1 MKMNWVIAMNLA
13 INRVNEF
20 QSGTLAIL
28 FASVLW
34 GTTGTAASFAPD
46 LSPLAIGAFSM
57 GVGGLLQAGLAFRKI
72 LAALDKLLLNK
83 KLLAVS
89 ALALA
94 VYPLAFYSSMKLSG
108 VAIGTVVSIATAPFF
123 SALLECLISK
133 KNNINKRWL
142 TSFAIGVVGIG
153 LLVFS
158 ESSSANESGED
169 LKLLGIALGLVA
181 GLCYAIYSWATKA
194 LIDKGIKSQAA
205 MGSIFG
211 LGAMLL
217 LPTLWFTGDNLFSSQ
232 TNVLVIS
239 YLTLIPQCLGYVAF
253 SFGLRHVTASSA
265 NLLTLFEPVVA
276 AVLAVCVVGELIPF
290 IGWLGM
296 FLIVLCLLIQSKPS
310 KGTL

>member
-1 MKMNWVIAMNLA
+1 MNLA

-20 QSGTLAIL
+20 QTGTLAIL
-28 FASVLW
+28 FASILW

-57 GVGGLLQAGLAFRKI
+57 GVGGLMQAGLAYRKI
-72 LAALDKLLLNK
+72 LFAFDKLLQNK
-83 KLLAVS
+83 KLLTVS

-108 VAIGTVVSIATAPFF
+108 VAVGTVVSIATAPFF

-158 ESSSANESGED
+158 ESSSTNESGDD

-217 LPTLWFTGDNLFSSQ
+217 LPTLWFTGENLFSSQ
-232 TNVLVIS
+232 INVLVIS
-239 YLTLIPQCLGYVAF
+239 YLTLIPQCLGYIAF

-296 FLIVLCLLIQSKPS
+296 FLIVLCLLIQSKPA

>member
-1 MKMNWVIAMNLA
+1 MNLA

-20 QSGTLAIL
+20 QTGTLAIL
-28 FASVLW
+28 FASILW

-57 GVGGLLQAGLAFRKI
+57 GVGGLMQAGLAYRKI
-72 LAALDKLLLNK
+72 LLAFDKLLQNK

-94 VYPLAFYSSMKLSG
+94 IYPLAFYSSMKLSG

-158 ESSSANESGED
+158 ESSSTNESGDD
-169 LKLLGIALGLVA
+169 LKLLGIALGLLA

-194 LIDKGIKSQAA
+194 LIDKDIESQAA

-217 LPTLWFTGDNLFSSQ
+217 LPTLWFTGENLFSSQ
-232 TNVLVIS
+232 INVLIIS

-276 AVLAVCVVGELIPF
+276 AVLAVCVVGELIPL

>member
-1 MKMNWVIAMNLA
+1 MNLVV
-13 INRVNEF
+13 NRVNEF
-20 QSGTLAIL
+20 QTGTLAIL
-28 FASVLW
+28 FASILW

-57 GVGGLLQAGLAFRKI
+57 GVGGLMQAGLAYRKI
-72 LAALDKLLLNK
+72 LLAFDKLLQNK

-94 VYPLAFYSSMKLSG
+94 IYPLAFYSSMKLSG

-158 ESSSANESGED
+158 ESSTTNKSGDD
-169 LKLLGIALGLVA
+169 LKLLGIGLGLVA

-211 LGAMLL
+211 LGAILL
-217 LPTLWFTGDNLFSSQ
+217 LPTLWFTGGNLFSSQ
-232 TNVLVIS
+232 NNVLVIS
-239 YLTLIPQCLGYVAF
+239 YLTLIPQCLGYIAF

-290 IGWLGM
+290 TGWLGM

>member
-1 MKMNWVIAMNLA
+1 MNLA

-20 QSGTLAIL
+20 QTGTLAIL
-28 FASVLW
+28 FASILW

-57 GVGGLLQAGLAFRKI
+57 GVGGLMQAGLAYRKI
-72 LAALDKLLLNK
+72 LLAFDKLLQNK

-158 ESSSANESGED
+158 ESSSTNESGDD

-217 LPTLWFTGDNLFSSQ
+217 LPTLWFTGENLFSSQ
-232 TNVLVIS
+232 INVIVIS
-239 YLTLIPQCLGYVAF
+239 YLTLIPQCLGYIAF

-290 IGWLGM
+290 TGWLGM
-296 FLIVLCLLIQSKPS
+296 SLIVLCLFIQSKPS

>member
-1 MKMNWVIAMNLA
+1 MNLA

-20 QSGTLAIL
+20 QTGTLAIL
-28 FASVLW
+28 FASILW

-57 GVGGLLQAGLAFRKI
+57 GVGGLMQAGLAYRKI
-72 LAALDKLLLNK
+72 LFAFDKLLQNK

-123 SALLECLISK
+123 SALLECLISQ

-158 ESSSANESGED
+158 ESSTTNESGDD

-217 LPTLWFTGDNLFSSQ
+217 LPTLWFTGENLFSSQ
-232 TNVLVIS
+232 INVLVIS

>member
-1 MKMNWVIAMNLA
+1 MNLA

-20 QSGTLAIL
+20 QTGTLAIL
-28 FASVLW
+28 FASILW

-57 GVGGLLQAGLAFRKI
+57 GVGGLMQAGLAYRKI
-72 LAALDKLLLNK
+72 LFAFDKLLQNK

-158 ESSSANESGED
+158 ESSSTNESGDD
-169 LKLLGIALGLVA
+169 LKLFGIALGLLA

-217 LPTLWFTGDNLFSSQ
+217 LPTLWFTGENLFSSQ
-232 TNVLVIS
+232 INVLVIS
-239 YLTLIPQCLGYVAF
+239 YLTLIPQCLGYIAF

-290 IGWLGM
+290 TGWLGM
-296 FLIVLCLLIQSKPS
+296 SLIVLCLFIQSKPS

>member
-1 MKMNWVIAMNLA
+1 MNLA

-20 QSGTLAIL
+20 QTGTLAIL
-28 FASVLW
+28 FASILW

-57 GVGGLLQAGLAFRKI
+57 GVGGLMQAGLAYRKI
-72 LAALDKLLLNK
+72 LFAFDKLLQNK

-158 ESSSANESGED
+158 ESSATNESGDD

-211 LGAMLL
+211 LGAILL

-290 IGWLGM
+290 TGWLGM
-296 FLIVLCLLIQSKPS
+296 SLIVLCLFIQSKPV

>member
-1 MKMNWVIAMNLA
+1 MNLA

-20 QSGTLAIL
+20 QTGTLAIL
-28 FASVLW
+28 FASILW

-57 GVGGLLQAGLAFRKI
+57 GVGGLLQAGLAYRKI
-72 LAALDKLLLNK
+72 LFAFDKLLQNK

-158 ESSSANESGED
+158 ESSSANESGDD
-169 LKLLGIALGLVA
+169 LKLLGITLGLLA

-194 LIDKGIKSQAA
+194 LIDKDIKSQAA

-217 LPTLWFTGDNLFSSQ
+217 LPTLWFTGENLFSSQ

-276 AVLAVCVVGELIPF
+276 AVLAVCVVGELISF
-290 IGWLGM
+290 TGWLGM
-296 FLIVLCLLIQSKPS
+296 SLIVLCLFMQSKPS

>member
-1 MKMNWVIAMNLA
+1 MNLA
-13 INRVNEF
+13 INRVNEL
-20 QSGTLAIL
+20 QTGTLVIL
-28 FASVLW
+28 LASILW

-57 GVGGLLQAGLAFRKI
+57 GVGGLMQAGLAYRKI
-72 LAALDKLLLNK
+72 LFAFDKLLQNK

-89 ALALA
+89 AVALA

-158 ESSSANESGED
+158 ESSSANESGDD
-169 LKLLGIALGLVA
+169 LKLLGIGLGLVA

-217 LPTLWFTGDNLFSSQ
+217 LPTLWFTGDNLFSSEI
-232 TNVLVIS
+232 NVIVIS
-239 YLTLIPQCLGYVAF
+239 YLTLIPQCLGYIAF

-290 IGWLGM
+290 TGWLGM
-296 FLIVLCLLIQSKPS
+296 SLIVLCLFIQSKPS

>member
-1 MKMNWVIAMNLA
+1 MNLA

-20 QSGTLAIL
+20 QTGALAIL
-28 FASVLW
+28 FASILW

-57 GVGGLLQAGLAFRKI
+57 GVGGLLQAGLAYRKI
-72 LAALDKLLLNK
+72 LFAFDKLLQNK

-89 ALALA
+89 TLALA

-123 SALLECLISK
+123 SAPLECLISK
-133 KNNINKRWL
+133 KNNINKHWL
-142 TSFAIGVVGIG
+142 TSFSIGVVGIG

-158 ESSSANESGED
+158 ESSSANEPGDD
-169 LKLLGIALGLVA
+169 LKLLGIALGLLA

-194 LIDKGIKSQAA
+194 LIDKDIKSQAA

-217 LPTLWFTGDNLFSSQ
+217 LPTLWFTGENLFSSQ

-290 IGWLGM
+290 TGWLGM
-296 FLIVLCLLIQSKPS
+296 SLIVLCLFMQSKPS

>member
-1 MKMNWVIAMNLA
+1 MNLA

-20 QSGTLAIL
+20 QTGTLAIL
-28 FASVLW
+28 FASILW

-57 GVGGLLQAGLAFRKI
+57 GVGGLMQAGLAYRKI
-72 LAALDKLLLNK
+72 LFAFDKLLQNK

-158 ESSSANESGED
+158 ESSWANESGDD

-211 LGAMLL
+211 LGATLL

>member
-1 MKMNWVIAMNLA
+1 MNLA

-20 QSGTLAIL
+20 QTGTLAIL
-28 FASVLW
+28 FASILW

-57 GVGGLLQAGLAFRKI
+57 GVGGLMQAGLAYRKI
-72 LAALDKLLLNK
+72 LFAFDKLLQNK

-133 KNNINKRWL
+133 KDNINKRWL

-158 ESSSANESGED
+158 ESSSVNESGDD
-169 LKLLGIALGLVA
+169 LKLLGIGLGLVA

-217 LPTLWFTGDNLFSSQ
+217 LPTLWFTGENLFSSQ
-232 TNVLVIS
+232 INVLVIS
-239 YLTLIPQCLGYVAF
+239 YLTLIPQCLGYIAF

-276 AVLAVCVVGELIPF
+276 AVLAVCIVGELIPF

>member
-1 MKMNWVIAMNLA
+1 MNLA

-20 QSGTLAIL
+20 QTGTLAIL
-28 FASVLW
+28 FASILW

-57 GVGGLLQAGLAFRKI
+57 GVGGLMQAGLAYRKI
-72 LAALDKLLLNK
+72 LFAFDKLLQNK
-83 KLLAVS
+83 KLLTVS

-108 VAIGTVVSIATAPFF
+108 VAVGTVVSIATAPFF

-142 TSFAIGVVGIG
+142 TSFSIGVVGIG

-158 ESSSANESGED
+158 ESSSTNESGDD

-194 LIDKGIKSQAA
+194 LIDKDIESQAA

-217 LPTLWFTGDNLFSSQ
+217 LPTLWFTGENLFSSQ
-232 TNVLVIS
+232 INVLVIS
-239 YLTLIPQCLGYVAF
+239 YLTLIPQCLGYIAF

-296 FLIVLCLLIQSKPS
+296 FLIVLCLFIQSKPA
-310 KGTL
+310 KRTL

>member
-1 MKMNWVIAMNLA
+1 MNLA

-20 QSGTLAIL
+20 QTGTLAIL
-28 FASVLW
+28 FASILW

-57 GVGGLLQAGLAFRKI
+57 GVGGLLQAGLAYRKI
-72 LAALDKLLLNK
+72 LFAFDKLLQNK

-89 ALALA
+89 TLALA

-133 KNNINKRWL
+133 KNNINKHWL
-142 TSFAIGVVGIG
+142 TSFAIGVAGIG

-158 ESSSANESGED
+158 ESSSANESGDD
-169 LKLLGIALGLVA
+169 LKLLGIALGLLA

-194 LIDKGIKSQAA
+194 LIDKDIKSQAA

-217 LPTLWFTGDNLFSSQ
+217 LPTLWFTGENLFSSQ

-290 IGWLGM
+290 TGWLGM
-296 FLIVLCLLIQSKPS
+296 SLIVLCLLMQSKPS

>member
-1 MKMNWVIAMNLA
+1 MNLA

-20 QSGTLAIL
+20 QTGTLAIL
-28 FASVLW
+28 FASILW

-57 GVGGLLQAGLAFRKI
+57 GVGGLLQAGLAYRKI
-72 LAALDKLLLNK
+72 LFAFDKLLQNK

-158 ESSSANESGED
+158 ESSSANESGDD
-169 LKLLGIALGLVA
+169 LKLLGIALGLLA

-194 LIDKGIKSQAA
+194 LIDKDIKSQAA

-217 LPTLWFTGDNLFSSQ
+217 LPTLWFTGENLFSSQ

-239 YLTLIPQCLGYVAF
+239 YLTLIPQCLGYIAF

-290 IGWLGM
+290 TGWLGM
-296 FLIVLCLLIQSKPS
+296 SLIVLCLFMQSKPS

>member
-1 MKMNWVIAMNLA
+1 MNLA

-20 QSGTLAIL
+20 QTGTLAIL
-28 FASVLW
+28 FASILW

-46 LSPLAIGAFSM
+46 LSPLAVGAFSM
-57 GVGGLLQAGLAFRKI
+57 GVGGLMQAGLAYRKV
-72 LAALDKLLLNK
+72 LFAFDKLLQNK
-83 KLLAVS
+83 RLLAVS
-89 ALALA
+89 ALALT

-158 ESSSANESGED
+158 ESSSANESGDD
-169 LKLLGIALGLVA
+169 LKLLGIALGLLA

-194 LIDKGIKSQAA
+194 LIDKDIKSQAA

-217 LPTLWFTGDNLFSSQ
+217 LPTLWFTGENLFSSQ

-239 YLTLIPQCLGYVAF
+239 YLTLIPQCLGYIAF

-290 IGWLGM
+290 TGWLGM
-296 FLIVLCLLIQSKPS
+296 SLIVLCLFMQSKPS

>member
-1 MKMNWVIAMNLA
+1 MNLA

-20 QSGTLAIL
+20 QTGTLAIL
-28 FASVLW
+28 FASILW

-57 GVGGLLQAGLAFRKI
+57 GVGGLMQAGLAYRKI
-72 LAALDKLLLNK
+72 LFAFDKLLQNK
-83 KLLAVS
+83 RLLAVS

-158 ESSSANESGED
+158 ESSSTNESGDD

-194 LIDKGIKSQAA
+194 LIDKDIESQAA

-217 LPTLWFTGDNLFSSQ
+217 LPTLWFTGENLFSSQ
-232 TNVLVIS
+232 INVLVIS
-239 YLTLIPQCLGYVAF
+239 YLTLIPQCLGYIAF

>member
-1 MKMNWVIAMNLA
+1 MNLA

-20 QSGTLAIL
+20 QTGTLAIL
-28 FASVLW
+28 FASILW

-57 GVGGLLQAGLAFRKI
+57 GIGGLMQAGLAYRKI
-72 LAALDKLLLNK
+72 LFAFDKLLQNK
-83 KLLAVS
+83 KLLTVS

-108 VAIGTVVSIATAPFF
+108 VAVGTVVSIATAPFF

-158 ESSSANESGED
+158 ESSSVSESDND
-169 LKLLGIALGLVA
+169 LKLLGIALGLLA

-211 LGAMLL
+211 LGAMML
-217 LPTLWFTGDNLFSSQ
+217 LPTLWFTGENLFSSQ

>member
-1 MKMNWVIAMNLA
+1 MNLA

-20 QSGTLAIL
+20 QTGTLAIL
-28 FASVLW
+28 FASILW

-57 GVGGLLQAGLAFRKI
+57 GVGGLMQAGLAYRKI
-72 LAALDKLLLNK
+72 LLAFDKLLQNK

-94 VYPLAFYSSMKLSG
+94 IYSLAFYSSMKLSG

-158 ESSSANESGED
+158 ESSSTNESGDD

-217 LPTLWFTGDNLFSSQ
+217 LPTLWFTGENLFSSQ
-232 TNVLVIS
+232 INVLVIS
-239 YLTLIPQCLGYVAF
+239 YLTLIPQCVGYIAF

>member
-1 MKMNWVIAMNLA
+1 MNLT

-20 QSGTLAIL
+20 QTGTLAIF
-28 FASVLW
+28 FASILW

-57 GVGGLLQAGLAFRKI
+57 GVGGLMQAGLAYRKI
-72 LAALDKLLLNK
+72 LLAFDKLLQNK

-94 VYPLAFYSSMKLSG
+94 IYPLAFYSSMKLSG

-133 KNNINKRWL
+133 KNNINKRWF

-158 ESSSANESGED
+158 ESSSTNESGDD
-169 LKLLGIALGLVA
+169 LKLLGIALGLLA

-194 LIDKGIKSQAA
+194 LIDKDIESQAA

-217 LPTLWFTGDNLFSSQ
+217 LPTLWFTGENLFSSQ
-232 TNVLVIS
+232 INVLVIS
-239 YLTLIPQCLGYVAF
+239 YLTLIPQCLGYIAF

-296 FLIVLCLLIQSKPS
+296 FLIVLCLLIQSKPA

>member
-1 MKMNWVIAMNLA
+1 MNLA

-20 QSGTLAIL
+20 QTGTLAIL
-28 FASVLW
+28 FASILW

-57 GVGGLLQAGLAFRKI
+57 GVGGLMQAGLAYRKI
-72 LAALDKLLLNK
+72 LFAFDKLMQNK
-83 KLLAVS
+83 RLLAVS

-158 ESSSANESGED
+158 ESSSTNESGDD
-169 LKLLGIALGLVA
+169 LKLLGIALGLLA

-232 TNVLVIS
+232 TNVLIIS

>member
-1 MKMNWVIAMNLA
+1 MNLA

-20 QSGTLAIL
+20 QTGTLAIL
-28 FASVLW
+28 FASILW

-57 GVGGLLQAGLAFRKI
+57 GVGGLMQAGLAYRKI
-72 LAALDKLLLNK
+72 LLAFDKLLQNK

-153 LLVFS
+153 LLVLS
-158 ESSSANESGED
+158 ESSSTNESGDD

-194 LIDKGIKSQAA
+194 LIDKDIESQAA

-217 LPTLWFTGDNLFSSQ
+217 LPTLWFTGENLFSSQ
-232 TNVLVIS
+232 INVLVIS
-239 YLTLIPQCLGYVAF
+239 YLTLIPQCLGYIAF

-296 FLIVLCLLIQSKPS
+296 FLIVLCLLIQSKPA

>member
-1 MKMNWVIAMNLA
+1 MNLA

-20 QSGTLAIL
+20 QTGTLAIL
-28 FASVLW
+28 FASILW

-57 GVGGLLQAGLAFRKI
+57 GVGGLMQAGLACRKI
-72 LAALDKLLLNK
+72 LFALDKLLQNK

-133 KNNINKRWL
+133 KNDINKRWL

-158 ESSSANESGED
+158 ESSSTNESGDD
-169 LKLLGIALGLVA
+169 LKLFGIALGLLA

-217 LPTLWFTGDNLFSSQ
+217 LPTLWFTGENLFSSQ
-232 TNVLVIS
+232 INVLVIS
-239 YLTLIPQCLGYVAF
+239 YLTLIPQCLGYIAF

>member
-1 MKMNWVIAMNLA
+1 MNLA

-20 QSGTLAIL
+20 QTGTLAIL
-28 FASVLW
+28 FASILW

-57 GVGGLLQAGLAFRKI
+57 GVGGLMQAGLAYRKI
-72 LAALDKLLLNK
+72 LFAFDKLLQNK

-108 VAIGTVVSIATAPFF
+108 VAVGTVVSIATAPFF

-158 ESSSANESGED
+158 ESSATNESGDD
-169 LKLLGIALGLVA
+169 LKLLGIALGLLA

-194 LIDKGIKSQAA
+194 LIDKEIESQAA

-217 LPTLWFTGDNLFSSQ
+217 LPTLWFTGENLFSSQ
-232 TNVLVIS
+232 INVLVIS
-239 YLTLIPQCLGYVAF
+239 YLTLIPQCVGYIAF

>member
-1 MKMNWVIAMNLA
+1 MNLA

-20 QSGTLAIL
+20 QTGTLAIL
-28 FASVLW
+28 FASILW

-57 GVGGLLQAGLAFRKI
+57 GVGGLMQAGLAYRKI
-72 LAALDKLLLNK
+72 LFAFDKLLQNK
-83 KLLAVS
+83 KLLAAS
-89 ALALA
+89 TLALA

-158 ESSSANESGED
+158 ESSSANESGDD
-169 LKLLGIALGLVA
+169 LKLLGIGLGLVA

-239 YLTLIPQCLGYVAF
+239 YLTLIPQCLGYIAF

-290 IGWLGM
+290 TGWLGM
-296 FLIVLCLLIQSKPS
+296 SLIVLCLFIQSKPS

>member
-1 MKMNWVIAMNLA
+1 MNLA

-20 QSGTLAIL
+20 QTGTLAIL
-28 FASVLW
+28 FASILW

-57 GVGGLLQAGLAFRKI
+57 GVGGLMQAGLAYRKI
-72 LAALDKLLLNK
+72 LFAFDKLLQNK
-83 KLLAVS
+83 RLLAVS

-158 ESSSANESGED
+158 ESSSTNESGDD

-217 LPTLWFTGDNLFSSQ
+217 LPTLWFTGENLFSSQ
-232 TNVLVIS
+232 INVLVVS
-239 YLTLIPQCLGYVAF
+239 YLTLIPQCLGYIAF

-296 FLIVLCLLIQSKPS
+296 FLIVLCLLIQSKPA

>member
-1 MKMNWVIAMNLA
+1 MNLA

-20 QSGTLAIL
+20 QTGTLAIL
-28 FASVLW
+28 FASILW

-57 GVGGLLQAGLAFRKI
+57 GVGGLMQAGLAYRKI
-72 LAALDKLLLNK
+72 LFAFDKLLQNK

-89 ALALA
+89 ALALS

-142 TSFAIGVVGIG
+142 ISFAIGVVGIG

-158 ESSSANESGED
+158 ESSSVSQSGED
-169 LKLLGIALGLVA
+169 LKLLGIALGLLA

-217 LPTLWFTGDNLFSSQ
+217 LPTLWFTGENLFSSQ
-232 TNVLVIS
+232 INVLVIS
-239 YLTLIPQCLGYVAF
+239 YLTLIPQCLGYIAF

-290 IGWLGM
+290 TGWLGM
-296 FLIVLCLLIQSKPS
+296 SLIVLCLFMQSNPS

>member
-1 MKMNWVIAMNLA
+1 MNLA

-20 QSGTLAIL
+20 QTGTLAIL
-28 FASVLW
+28 FASILW
-34 GTTGTAASFAPD
+34 GTTGTVASFAPD

-57 GVGGLLQAGLAFRKI
+57 GVGGLMQAGLAYRKI
-72 LAALDKLLLNK
+72 LFAFDKLLQNK

-158 ESSSANESGED
+158 ESSSVSESDND
-169 LKLLGIALGLVA
+169 LKLLGIALGLLA

-211 LGAMLL
+211 LGAMML
-217 LPTLWFTGDNLFSSQ
+217 LPTLWFTGENLFSSQ

>member
-1 MKMNWVIAMNLA
+1 MNLA

-20 QSGTLAIL
+20 QTGTLAIL
-28 FASVLW
+28 FASILW

-57 GVGGLLQAGLAFRKI
+57 GVGGLMQAGLAYRKI
-72 LAALDKLLLNK
+72 LFAFDKLLQNK

-133 KNNINKRWL
+133 KNNINRRWL

-217 LPTLWFTGDNLFSSQ
+217 LPTLWFTGENLFSSQ
-232 TNVLVIS
+232 INVLVIS
-239 YLTLIPQCLGYVAF
+239 YLTLIPQCLGYIAF

-290 IGWLGM
+290 TGWLGM
-296 FLIVLCLLIQSKPS
+296 SLIVLCLFIQSKPS

>member
-1 MKMNWVIAMNLA
+1 MNLA

-20 QSGTLAIL
+20 QTGTLAIL
-28 FASVLW
+28 FASILW

-57 GVGGLLQAGLAFRKI
+57 GVGGLMQAGLAYRKI
-72 LAALDKLLLNK
+72 LLAFDKLLQNK

-94 VYPLAFYSSMKLSG
+94 IYPLAFYSSMKLSG

-158 ESSSANESGED
+158 ESSSTNESGDD

-217 LPTLWFTGDNLFSSQ
+217 LPTLWFTGENLFSSQ
-232 TNVLVIS
+232 INVLVIS
-239 YLTLIPQCLGYVAF
+239 YLTLIPQCLGYIAF

-276 AVLAVCVVGELIPF
+276 AVLAVFVVGELIPF

-296 FLIVLCLLIQSKPS
+296 FLIVLCLLIKSKPA

>member
-1 MKMNWVIAMNLA
+1 MNLA

-20 QSGTLAIL
+20 QTGTLSIL
-28 FASVLW
+28 FASILW

-57 GVGGLLQAGLAFRKI
+57 GVGGLMQAGLAYRKI
-72 LAALDKLLLNK
+72 LFAFDKLLQNK

-158 ESSSANESGED
+158 ESSSANESGDD
-169 LKLLGIALGLVA
+169 LKLLGIGLGLVA

-217 LPTLWFTGDNLFSSQ
+217 LPTLWFTGENLFSSQ

-239 YLTLIPQCLGYVAF
+239 YLTLIPQCLGYIAF

-296 FLIVLCLLIQSKPS
+296 SLIVLCLFIQSNPS

>member
-1 MKMNWVIAMNLA
+1 MNLV

-20 QSGTLAIL
+20 QTGTLAIL
-28 FASVLW
+28 FASILW

-57 GVGGLLQAGLAFRKI
+57 GVGGLMQAGLAYRKI
-72 LAALDKLLLNK
+72 LFAFDKLLQNK
-83 KLLAVS
+83 KLLTVS

-94 VYPLAFYSSMKLSG
+94 IYPLAFYSSMKLSG

-158 ESSSANESGED
+158 ESSSANESGDD
-169 LKLLGIALGLVA
+169 LKLLGIALGLLA

-194 LIDKGIKSQAA
+194 LIDKDIESQAA

>member
-1 MKMNWVIAMNLA
+1 MNLA

-20 QSGTLAIL
+20 QTGTLAIL
-28 FASVLW
+28 FASILW

-57 GVGGLLQAGLAFRKI
+57 GVGGLMQAGLAYRKI
-72 LAALDKLLLNK
+72 LFAFDKLLQNK

-158 ESSSANESGED
+158 ESSSTNESGDD
-169 LKLLGIALGLVA
+169 LKLLGIALGLLA

-232 TNVLVIS
+232 INVFVIS
-239 YLTLIPQCLGYVAF
+239 YLTLIPQCLGYIAF

>member
-1 MKMNWVIAMNLA
+1 MNLA

-72 LAALDKLLLNK
+72 QSALDKLLLNK

-142 TSFAIGVVGIG
+142 ISFAIGVVGIG

-158 ESSSANESGED
+158 ESSAANESADD
-169 LKLLGIALGLVA
+169 LKLLGIALGLLA

-194 LIDKGIKSQAA
+194 LIDKDIESQAA

-217 LPTLWFTGDNLFSSQ
+217 LPTLWFTGENLFSSQ
-232 TNVLVIS
+232 INVLVIS
-239 YLTLIPQCLGYVAF
+239 YLTLIPQCLGYIAF

>member
-1 MKMNWVIAMNLA
+1 MNLA

-20 QSGTLAIL
+20 QTGTLAIL
-28 FASVLW
+28 FASILW

-46 LSPLAIGAFSM
+46 LSPLAVGAFSM
-57 GVGGLLQAGLAFRKI
+57 GVGGLMQAGLAYRKV
-72 LAALDKLLLNK
+72 LFAFDKLLQNK
-83 KLLAVS
+83 RLLAVS

-142 TSFAIGVVGIG
+142 TSFSIGVVGIG

-158 ESSSANESGED
+158 ESSSVSESGDD
-169 LKLLGIALGLVA
+169 LKLLGIALGLLA

-217 LPTLWFTGDNLFSSQ
+217 LPTLWFTGENLFSSQ
-232 TNVLVIS
+232 INVLVIS
-239 YLTLIPQCLGYVAF
+239 YLTLIPQCLGYIAF

-296 FLIVLCLLIQSKPS
+296 FLIVLCLLIQSKPA

>member
-1 MKMNWVIAMNLA
+1 MNLA

-20 QSGTLAIL
+20 QTGTLAIL
-28 FASVLW
+28 FASILW

-57 GVGGLLQAGLAFRKI
+57 GVGGLMQAGLAYRKI
-72 LAALDKLLLNK
+72 LFAFDKLLQNK
-83 KLLAVS
+83 KLLTVS

-142 TSFAIGVVGIG
+142 ISFAIGVVGIG

-158 ESSSANESGED
+158 ESSAANESADD
-169 LKLLGIALGLVA
+169 LKLLGIALGLLA

-194 LIDKGIKSQAA
+194 LIDKDIESQAA

-217 LPTLWFTGDNLFSSQ
+217 LPTLWFTGENLFSSQ
-232 TNVLVIS
+232 INVLVIS
-239 YLTLIPQCLGYVAF
+239 YLTLIPQCLGYIAF

-296 FLIVLCLLIQSKPS
+296 FLIVLCLLIQSKSS
-310 KGTL
+310 KRTL

>member
-1 MKMNWVIAMNLA
+1 MNLA

-20 QSGTLAIL
+20 QTGTLAIL
-28 FASVLW
+28 FASILW

-57 GVGGLLQAGLAFRKI
+57 GVGGLMQASLAYRQI
-72 LAALDKLLLNK
+72 LFAFDKLLQNK
-83 KLLAVS
+83 KLLTVS

-133 KNNINKRWL
+133 KSNINRRWL

-169 LKLLGIALGLVA
+169 LKLLGIALGLLA

-211 LGAMLL
+211 LGMMLL

-239 YLTLIPQCLGYVAF
+239 YLTLIPQCLGYIAF

-290 IGWLGM
+290 TGWLGM
-296 FLIVLCLLIQSKPS
+296 SLIVLCLFIQSNPS

>member
-1 MKMNWVIAMNLA
+1 MNLA

-20 QSGTLAIL
+20 QTGTLAIL
-28 FASVLW
+28 FASILW

-57 GVGGLLQAGLAFRKI
+57 GVGGLMQAGLAYRKI
-72 LAALDKLLLNK
+72 LFAFDKILQNK

-142 TSFAIGVVGIG
+142 TSFSIGVVGIG

-158 ESSSANESGED
+158 ESSSANGSGDD
-169 LKLLGIALGLVA
+169 LKLLGIGLGLVA

-217 LPTLWFTGDNLFSSQ
+217 LPTLWFTGDNLFSSEI
-232 TNVLVIS
+232 NVLVIS
-239 YLTLIPQCLGYVAF
+239 YLTLIPQCLGYIAF

-290 IGWLGM
+290 TGWLGM
-296 FLIVLCLLIQSKPS
+296 SLIVLCLFIQSKPS

>member
-1 MKMNWVIAMNLA
+1 MNLA

-20 QSGTLAIL
+20 QTGTLAIL
-28 FASVLW
+28 FASILW

-57 GVGGLLQAGLAFRKI
+57 GVGGLMQAGLAYRKI
-72 LAALDKLLLNK
+72 LFAFDKLLQNK

-158 ESSSANESGED
+158 ESSSANESGDD
-169 LKLLGIALGLVA
+169 LKLLGIGLGLVA

-232 TNVLVIS
+232 TNVFVIS
-239 YLTLIPQCLGYVAF
+239 YLTLIPQCLGYIAF

-290 IGWLGM
+290 TGWLGM
-296 FLIVLCLLIQSKPS
+296 SLIVLCLFVQSKPS

>member
-1 MKMNWVIAMNLA
+1 MNLA

-20 QSGTLAIL
+20 QTGTLAIL
-28 FASVLW
+28 FASILW

-57 GVGGLLQAGLAFRKI
+57 GVGGLMQAGLAYRKI
-72 LAALDKLLLNK
+72 LFAFDKFLQNK

-133 KNNINKRWL
+133 KHNINKRWL

-158 ESSSANESGED
+158 ESSSVSESGDD
-169 LKLLGIALGLVA
+169 LKLLGIALGLLA

-217 LPTLWFTGDNLFSSQ
+217 LPTLWFTGENLFSSQ
-232 TNVLVIS
+232 INVLVIS
-239 YLTLIPQCLGYVAF
+239 YLTLIPQCLGYIAF

-296 FLIVLCLLIQSKPS
+296 FLIVLCLLIQSKPA